1 MIDKYLLGLRQKE
14 YRERKEQE
22 RLNNIWRS
30 NKAIMSAVSEPV
42 EYEESKQITFNLDKR
57 RKKKWDIAD

>member
-30 NKAIMSAVSEPV
+30 NKAVMSAVTEPV
-42 EYEESKQITFNLDKR
+42 VYEETEPITFNLDR
-57 RKKKWDIAD
+57 RKKKK

>member
-1 MIDKYLLGLRQKE
+1 MLDKYLLGLRQKE

-30 NKAIMSAVSEPV
+30 NKAVMSAVTEPV
-42 EYEESKQITFNLDKR
+42 IYEEQEPITFNLDQR
-57 RKKKWDIAD
+57 IKKK

>member
-30 NKAIMSAVSEPV
+30 NKAVMSAVTEPV
-42 EYEESKQITFNLDKR
+42 VYEEAEPITFNLDQR
-57 RKKKWDIAD
+57 RKKK

>member
-30 NKAIMSAVSEPV
+30 NKSVMSAVTEPV
-42 EYEESKQITFNLDKR
+42 VYEEQEPITFNLDQRR
-57 RKKKWDIAD
+57 RK

>member
-1 MIDKYLLGLRQKE
+1 MTDKYLLGLRQKE

-22 RLNNIWRS
+22 RLNNIYRS

-42 EYEESKQITFNLDKR
+42 EYEESEPITFNLDQR
-57 RKKKWDIAD
+57 RKKK

>member
-1 MIDKYLLGLRQKE
+1 MLDKYLLGLRQKE

-30 NKAIMSAVSEPV
+30 NKAVMSAVTEPV
-42 EYEESKQITFNLDKR
+42 IYEEQEPITFNLDQR
-57 RKKKWDIAD
+57 RKKK

>member
-22 RLNNIWRS
+22 RLNDIWRS
-30 NKAIMSAVSEPV
+30 NKAVMSVVTEPV
-42 EYEESKQITFNLDKR
+42 VYEEQEPITFNLDR
-57 RKKKWDIAD
+57 RKKK

>member
-1 MIDKYLLGLRQKE
+1 MLDKYLLGLRQKE

-30 NKAIMSAVSEPV
+30 NKAVMSAVTEPV
-42 EYEESKQITFNLDKR
+42 VYEEQEPITFNLDQR
-57 RKKKWDIAD
+57 RKKK

>member
-1 MIDKYLLGLRQKE
+1 MLDKYLLGLRQKE

-30 NKAIMSAVSEPV
+30 NKAVMSAVTEPV
-42 EYEESKQITFNLDKR
+42 IYEETEPITFNLDQR
-57 RKKKWDIAD
+57 RKKK

>member
-1 MIDKYLLGLRQKE
+1 MLDKYLLGLRQKE

-30 NKAIMSAVSEPV
+30 NKAVMSAVTEPV
-42 EYEESKQITFNLDKR
+42 VYEEQEPITFNLDQR
-57 RKKKWDIAD
+57 RKK

>member
-30 NKAIMSAVSEPV
+30 NKAVMSAIAEPV
-42 EYEESKQITFNLDKR
+42 VYEETEPITFNLDR
-57 RKKKWDIAD
+57 RKKKK

>member
-1 MIDKYLLGLRQKE
+1 MLDKYLLGLRQKE

-30 NKAIMSAVSEPV
+30 NKAVMSAVTEPV
-42 EYEESKQITFNLDKR
+42 IYEEIEPITFNLDRR
-57 RKKKWDIAD
+57 RKKK

>member
-30 NKAIMSAVSEPV
+30 NKAVMSAIAEPV
-42 EYEESKQITFNLDKR
+42 TYEEIEPITFNLDR
-57 RKKKWDIAD
+57 RKKKK

>member
-22 RLNNIWRS
+22 RLNNIYRS
-30 NKAIMSAVSEPV
+30 NKAIMSAVAEPV
-42 EYEESKQITFNLDKR
+42 EYEESEPITFNLDKR
-57 RKKKWDIAD
+57 RKKK

>member
-14 YRERKEQE
+14 YRERKEQK

-30 NKAIMSAVSEPV
+30 NKAIISSVPEPV
-42 EYEESKQITFNLDKR
+42 EYEESEPITFNLDKR
-57 RKKKWDIAD
+57 RKKK